1 MDSLFLSLKFVVFR
15 NGRRLAPPISKRYQP
30 PQLPILS
37 GYINNLFWD
46 HPSIGNIFGNILYTE
61 KEPGTITCDK
71 LFSFMVGPLGFEPRT
86 NRL

>member
-1 MDSLFLSLKFVVFR
+1 MDSLFLSLKFIVFR

-61 KEPGTITCDK
+61 KEPGHDYVRQA
-71 LFSFMVGPLGFEPRT
+71 LFIHGGPQCH
-86 NRL
+86 